1 MKTKKPHIAAFS
13 FGASFSLLTSSS
25 ICTNTVTP
33 INPGPIVLGSNY
45 AFWPSTSTG
54 GIAVAQTFNGTAN
67 PVLPLIADPAQASG
81 AVVVLISYGKNG
93 YGAFNTKG
101 GQNDYAAA
109 GSDEKQNADAAKLIT
124 AGNPP
129 AVTTVKRDTT
139 EATTGGG
146 AFDDIVLALSAND
159 LTGPLTVSGQLFKF
173 NNGEM
178 LRNLLLNPEAR
189 ISKYCD
195 QRKIQSL
202 IDRFLSGQKRSE
214 NPLYRLISAELWLQ
228 ECIPASN

>member
-1 MKTKKPHIAAFS
+1 MRLD
-13 FGASFSLLTSSS
+13 GAIPERF
-25 ICTNTVTP
+25 
-33 INPGPIVLGSNY
+33 LGS
-45 AFWPSTSTG
+45 A
-54 GIAVAQTFNGTAN
+54 A
-67 PVLPLIADPAQASG
+67 LIALRLRRDTFD
-81 AVVVLISYGKNG
+81 Y
-93 YGAFNTKG
+93 
-101 GQNDYAAA
+101 YAAA